1 MVAIPTADTARTYTA
16 AEFERYLR
24 LPEHIDRRFELV
36 DGRIVEKMPTEEYG
50 MIAANSAA
58 ALGAFVRQHRLG
70 RVGVEVRYHPLDD
83 PLNVRVP
90 DLSFSSTRRPLVR
103 EGSVPHLPDLAVEI
117 RSPDDTITAM
127 REKAAYY
134 LANGVRLVWL
144 VYPTHRF
151 VEVYRPDADVT
162 ILFADGVLTGGDVLP
177 GFELP
182 VAEVFADSLEG

>member
-1 MVAIPTADTARTYTA
+1 MGRPVVDQADFHTA
-16 AEFERYLR
+16 EKFEHFLR
-24 LPEHIDRRFELV
+24 LPENIDRRFELI
-36 DGRIVEKMPTEEYG
+36 DGKIVEKMPTEEHG
-50 MIAANSAA
+50 LIAANIAL
-58 ALGAFVRQHRLG
+58 ALGAFVKQHRLG
-70 RVGVEVRYHPLDD
+70 RVGVEVRYHASGD
-83 PLNVRVP
+83 PLNVRMP
-90 DLSFSSTRRPLVR
+90 DLSFTSARRPLIR

-151 VEVYRPDADVT
+151 VEVYRPGTDVT
-162 ILFADGVLTGGDVLP
+162 ILFGDEVLTGGDVLP
-177 GFELP
+177 GFELA